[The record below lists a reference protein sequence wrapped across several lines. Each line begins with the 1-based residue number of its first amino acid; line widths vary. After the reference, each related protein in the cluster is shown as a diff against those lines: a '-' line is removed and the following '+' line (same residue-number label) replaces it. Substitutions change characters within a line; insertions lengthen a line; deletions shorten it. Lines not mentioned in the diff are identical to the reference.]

1 MKIKMSI
8 QNFKLILLSIF
19 VLFSLVVKAQ
29 VECAT
34 IAEIKKQEAGT
45 KIKYTGNAQT
55 TFYNGTYGGLF
66 MEDATGGIL
75 LKSAYNQ
82 QNKASDK
89 VKDNMSVTNI
99 IGTWDLGT
107 SGTSSGLKV
116 TDKNAAIV
124 SDSKFTPTNVTMDEF
139 LANFASYEGKAI
151 LIKDAQ
157 TTQKGGKN
165 YLGDIFFHTNN
176 VSSIAPAAGDFAG
189 CYVGL
194 EYNRFLLCSAE
205 LTKATEFFTFSDMA
219 AYYKGKQIEI
229 LDAKI
234 RGSVF
239 VNCIQKIDNNKTVL
253 FTQYKSV
260 SGIMNGLVVFVDG
273 DVSCQVGDEID
284 GLYGKYTAESKNMV
298 KADDFKG
305 GYFEQSASYN
315 VNIVSPN
322 NRLDEKADVNISS
335 LISHKA
341 SALTYHSQIV
351 TSKFVGKL
359 YLFNGKY
366 YYKVAYE
373 QSMGGD
379 TDGFEIVSDSIVVTS
394 LNNLDLSKY
403 VGDNVLLRGVYDAAV
418 VNEQPT
424 IIVRNA
430 SDFLKTYY
438 SFNNIGEML
447 ATGQLASS
455 SIIYE
460 LKGEAVVNM
469 KLSQQ
474 KGALNWAFIEDET
487 GVLGVNCSDQ
497 KFSASRK
504 DKVKGI
510 KGTFEMSGKNLPNIT
525 LSSNAQVEVISSK
538 NELNILRASL
548 KEVIRDTMKYAGH
561 IVEIY
566 NVKGDSIQYENHDGT
581 KFWSYFIEEDGYK
594 MNYTFPKTAEEK
606 NNRPDYQTATAI
618 VGLNTIEAFINYNCL
633 DGGYVIYEIS
643 RTPQDNVI
651 VDTEYN
657 KEYDINVYSS
667 NGVLYIETE
676 QGQKISVYTINGLC
690 VYSGVNASDCLA
702 ISNLKGL
709 VIVNINGIPFKAYIK

>member
-165 YLGDIFFHTNN
+165 YLGDIFFTNN

-219 AYYKGKQIEI
+219 AYYKGKQMEI
-229 LDAKI
+229 LDAKV

-315 VNIVSPN
+315 VNIVSTN

-438 SFNNIGEML
+438 SFNSIGEML

-497 KFSASRK
+497 KFSAKIK

-566 NVKGDSIQYENHDGT
+566 NVKGDSIQYEDHDGT
-581 KFWSYFIEEDGYK
+581 KYWSYFIEEDGYK
-594 MNYTFPKTAEEK
+594 MNYTFPKNAEEAK
-606 NNRPDYQTATAI
+606 NRVDYQTATAI